1 MEPLAYLQEWGE
13 RLALTRPELLD
24 GTPYHTML
32 HRALSGLVRWCTA
45 LDPRQRPSMLMVA
58 CVLQVLPLG
67 RWDRL
72 AGLYQAQRSKC
83 PHAPRADVDEAF
95 LAALEARRSQP

>member
-1 MEPLAYLQEWGE
+1 M
-13 RLALTRPELLD
+13 TRPELLD

-72 AGLYQAQRSKC
+72 PRSYAAQRDKC
-83 PHAPRADVDEAF
+83 PHLPAI
-95 LAALEARRSQP
+95 LEDRWGKRVTLPST